1 MKKIFLILGVALMH
15 AASHAQPMWLTV
27 SGDPEDPAVNT
38 IQVDPVPVEVVRE
51 MRTMRV
57 RVSRSAPRTSWDG
70 TPYRS
75 YYATVRFDC
84 ERSIARYMAI
94 TFHSEPDWKGEPV
107 TTTDYSTGT
116 PRLMQFRDV
125 WPNPHQ
131 RLMRAACVGISR

>member
-1 MKKIFLILGVALMH
+1 MKKIFLILAAALVH
-15 AASHAQPMWLTV
+15 AAGHAQPIWLTV
-27 SGDPEDPAVNT
+27 TGDAEDPAVNT
-38 IQVDPVPVEVVRE
+38 IEVDPVPVSVAQE
-51 MRTMRV
+51 MRTMRL
-57 RVSRSAPRTSWDG
+57 RVSRSTPRTSWDG

-94 TFHSEPDWKGEPV
+94 SFHAEPGWKGEPV
-107 TTTDYSTGT
+107 TTTDYSTDT
-116 PRLMQFRDV
+116 LRLMEFRDV